1 MAKLVRHSSSV
12 LKMIMGEAI
21 KDSLG
26 ANLRVWDLM
35 ASADTIMDFMRHNTY
50 PIYIAFRHQ
59 GCEVGTLDYVRDRCK
74 VLGKPYAI
82 CKLSHENH
90 TVISDITIENLNG
103 LYE

>member
-1 MAKLVRHSSSV
+1 MAKLVRHRSSI

-26 ANLRVWDLM
+26 AELRAWDLM
-35 ASADTIMDFMRHNTY
+35 TSADTIMDFMLY
-50 PIYIAFRHQ
+50 DIDPIYIAFRHQ
-59 GCEVGTLDYVRDRCK
+59 GCEIGALDYVRKRCR

-82 CKLSHENH
+82 YKLSHENH
-90 TVISDITIENLNG
+90 TVISDITIENLNC